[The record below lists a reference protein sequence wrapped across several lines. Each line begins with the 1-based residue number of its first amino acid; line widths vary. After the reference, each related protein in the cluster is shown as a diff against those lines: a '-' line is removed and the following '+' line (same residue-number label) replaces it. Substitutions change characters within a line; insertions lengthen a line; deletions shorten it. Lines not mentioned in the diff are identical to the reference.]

1 MADGDR
7 VILNVARLAESAGG
21 DPDLMRE
28 LVELY
33 LEDSEARIPQLLE
46 AAHQGALEQAG
57 NEAHGLKGAS
67 ASMGCEEAAAAFK
80 RVEELGR
87 SGDAAPLDEAIAR
100 AQAAWRRACERL
112 REVAA

>member
-7 VILNVARLAESAGG
+7 DVVNMTRLAESAGG
-21 DPDLMRE
+21 DRELMRE
-28 LVELY
+28 LIELY
-33 LEDSEARIPQLLE
+33 LDDSGARVPQLLE
-46 AAHQGALEQAG
+46 AVHQGALEQAG
-57 NEAHGLKGAS
+57 REAHGLKGSS

-87 SGDAAPLDEAIAR
+87 AGDAAPMDEALAR